1 MSIIYFDTSALVKKY
16 IEELGSD
23 QISESYSRAELIGT
37 AMITPPEMAFAL
49 SRAMRRKVI
58 DDDAAGEAWNMF
70 EKDWDTY
77 FVVDVNQALIGRA
90 STLVWE
96 QGLRGYD
103 AVHLASMLGWQEAL
117 GVDIA
122 LATFDIELWEAAKR
136 LNIHVIPEKL
146 PNS

>member
-37 AMITPPEMAFAL
+37 AMITPPEMASAL
-49 SRAMRRKVI
+49 SRAMRMKI
-58 DDDAAGEAWNMF
+58 IGEDKASEAWNMF
-70 EKDWDTY
+70 SKDWDTY
-77 FVVDVNQALIGRA
+77 FIVDVNQALIGQA
-90 STLVWE
+90 SALVWE

-103 AVHLASMLGWQEAL
+103 AVHLASLIAWKDAL
-117 GVDIA
+117 GADIT
-122 LATFDIELWEAAKR
+122 LATYDAELWETAKR
-136 LNIHVIPEKL
+136 LNIHVIPENV

>member
-16 IEELGSD
+16 IKELGSD
-23 QISESYSRAELIGT
+23 QISESYSQAELIGT
-37 AMITPPEMAFAL
+37 AMITPPEMASAL

-70 EKDWDTY
+70 GKDWDTY
-77 FVVDVNQALIGRA
+77 FVIDVNQALIGQA
-90 STLVWE
+90 NTLVWE

-103 AVHLASMLGWQEAL
+103 AVHLASLLAWKDAL
-117 GVDIA
+117 GMDIV
-122 LATFDIELWEAAKR
+122 LATFDVELWEAAKR
-136 LNIHVIPEKL
+136 LNIHVIPENL

>member
-16 IEELGSD
+16 IKELGSD

-37 AMITPPEMAFAL
+37 AMITPPEMASAL
-49 SRAMRRKVI
+49 SRAIRRKVI

-70 EKDWDTY
+70 GKDWDTY
-77 FVVDVNQALIGRA
+77 IVIDVTQALIGQA
-90 STLVWE
+90 SKLVWE

-103 AVHLASMLGWQEAL
+103 AVHLASLLAWKDAL
-117 GVDIA
+117 GMDIA
-122 LATFDIELWEAAKR
+122 LATFDVELWEAAKR
-136 LNIHVIPEKL
+136 LNIHVIPEIL

>member
-23 QISESYSRAELIGT
+23 QISEAYSMAELIGT
-37 AMITPPEMAFAL
+37 AMITPPEMASAL
-49 SRAMRRKVI
+49 SRAMRMKII
-58 DDDAAGEAWNMF
+58 DEDKASEAWNMF
-70 EKDWDTY
+70 GKDWDTY
-77 FVVDVNQALIGRA
+77 FVVDVNQVLIGRA

-103 AVHLASMLGWQEAL
+103 AVHLTSLLAWQEAL
-117 GVDIA
+117 GLEIA
-122 LATFDIELWEAAKR
+122 LASYDVELWEAAKR
-136 LNIHVIPEKL
+136 LNIYVIPENL

>member
-37 AMITPPEMAFAL
+37 AMITPPEMASAL
-49 SRAMRRKVI
+49 SRAMRRKLI
-58 DDDAAGEAWNMF
+58 DADKASEAWNMF
-70 EKDWDTY
+70 GKDWDTY

-103 AVHLASMLGWQEAL
+103 AVHLASLIAWKDAL
-117 GVDIA
+117 GADIT
-122 LATFDIELWEAAKR
+122 LATFDVKLWETAQR
-136 LNIHVIPEKL
+136 LNIHVIPENA

>member
-37 AMITPPEMAFAL
+37 AMITPPEMASAL
-49 SRAMRRKVI
+49 SRAMRRKII
-58 DDDAAGEAWNMF
+58 DADKASEAWNMF
-70 EKDWDTY
+70 YKDWDTY
-77 FVVDVNQALIGRA
+77 FVVDVNQALIGQA
-90 STLVWE
+90 SALVWE

-103 AVHLASMLGWQEAL
+103 AVHLASLIAWKDAL
-117 GVDIA
+117 GADIT
-122 LATFDIELWEAAKR
+122 LATYDVKLWEIAQR
-136 LNIHVIPEKL
+136 LNIQVIPENA

>member
-16 IEELGSD
+16 INELGSD

-37 AMITPPEMAFAL
+37 AMITPPEMASAL

-70 EKDWDTY
+70 GKDWDTY
-77 FVVDVNQALIGRA
+77 FVIDVKQALIGQA

-103 AVHLASMLGWQEAL
+103 AVHLASLLAWKDAL
-117 GVDIA
+117 GMDIA
-122 LATFDIELWEAAKR
+122 LASFDAELSEAAKR
-136 LNIHVIPEKL
+136 LNIHVIPENL

>member
-23 QISESYSRAELIGT
+23 QISVPYSRAELIGT
-37 AMITPPEMAFAL
+37 AMITPPEMASAL
-49 SRAMRRKVI
+49 SRAIRRKVI
-58 DDDAAGEAWNMF
+58 DDAAASEAWNMF
-70 EKDWDTY
+70 GKDWDTY

-90 STLVWE
+90 SRLVWE

-103 AVHLASMLGWQEAL
+103 AVHLASLIAWKDAL
-117 GVDIA
+117 GADIT
-122 LATFDIELWEAAKR
+122 LATFDVKLWETAKR
-136 LNIHVIPEKL
+136 LNIDVIPENV

>member
-16 IEELGSD
+16 INELGSD

-37 AMITPPEMAFAL
+37 AMITPPEMASAL

-58 DDDAAGEAWNMF
+58 DDDVAGEAWNMF
-70 EKDWDTY
+70 GKDWDTY
-77 FVVDVNQALIGRA
+77 FVIDVNQALIGQA

-103 AVHLASMLGWQEAL
+103 AVHLASLLAWKDAL
-117 GVDIA
+117 GMDIA
-122 LATFDIELWEAAKR
+122 LASFDAELSEAAKR
-136 LNIHVIPEKL
+136 LNIHVIPENL

>member
-23 QISESYSRAELIGT
+23 QISEAYSRAELIGT
-37 AMITPPEMAFAL
+37 AMITPPEMASAL

-58 DDDAAGEAWNMF
+58 DDDVASEAWNMF
-70 EKDWDTY
+70 GKDWGTY
-77 FVVDVNQALIGRA
+77 FVVDVTQALMGRA

-103 AVHLASMLGWQEAL
+103 AVHLASLLAWQEAVGL
-117 GVDIA
+117 EIA
-122 LATFDIELWEAAKR
+122 LATYDVELWEAAKR

-146 PNS
+146 PGP